1 MSNKFTFIQTGS
13 ADSKKYYVLC
23 SMCMIDDEETF
34 KNLVIL
40 ENLRFTDLEKLK
52 QTRVAE
58 EDGSVYGVKSC
69 IAQAFKISGNQY
81 FIWDSLKEI
90 IDKFIADRPNYEKV
104 LKALNENNDVTIGTE
119 FE

>member
-1 MSNKFTFIQTGS
+1 MSNKFTFVQTGN

-23 SMCMIDDEETF
+23 SMCMVDEETF

-40 ENLRFTDLEKLK
+40 EKLRFTSLEKLK
-52 QTRVAE
+52 QTHIEE
-58 EDGSVYGVKSC
+58 EDGEVKGVSSS

-90 IDKFIADRPNYEKV
+90 IDKFIAAQPAYEKV
-104 LKALNENNDVTIGTE
+104 RT
-119 FE
+119 